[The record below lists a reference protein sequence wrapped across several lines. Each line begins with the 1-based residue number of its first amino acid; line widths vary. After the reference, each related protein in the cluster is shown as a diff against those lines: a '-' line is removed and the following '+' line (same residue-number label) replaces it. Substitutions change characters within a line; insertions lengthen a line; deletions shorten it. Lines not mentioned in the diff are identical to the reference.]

1 MLFGALGEFALG
13 DFIEAEEA
21 VVVDYL
27 IPDGDVIDGGWT
39 NELGGTVLFTSIDE
53 AVIDDADYI
62 RSSTNPVADL
72 CKVSISDPFTVATEP
87 MSVNYRYKKSGFP
100 VLNLR
105 VRLLQGA
112 TEIAAWTHNDIS
124 SSFVTETQPLS
135 SGQFSSITNFND
147 LYLEFTANP

>member
-1 MLFGALGEFALG
+1 
-13 DFIEAEEA
+13 
-21 VVVDYL
+21 
-27 IPDGDVIDGGWT
+27 
-39 NELGGTVLFTSIDE
+39 
-53 AVIDDADYI
+53 
-62 RSSTNPVADL
+62 
-72 CKVSISDPFTVATEP
+72 
-87 MSVNYRYKKSGFP
+87 